1 GIAFANTSGTSTA
14 TFNSAQFGA
23 GKISTSAAITGTGAT
38 NALAVNMAS
47 GGSLNLS
54 AWTFTNWTSGADTI
68 TVTGSTGIESIVG
81 SSQNDILAVAAG
93 GVQSGDLYDGGGGT
107 NTLQVTSGAVDF
119 STITQ
124 DATHGLHNIAALAF
138 SGAGPATA
146 TLNGLTQLGSGLVSS
161 TATVTGSGQ
170 ADTLQFSQS
179 AGGSLNLSGLQFT
192 NWTSRADTVHN
203 FATSGIDTYVG
214 TSQDDTFVFGAGTV
228 NAGDSFN
235 GGSGNDTLQV
245 GSTAGP
251 TSVSFVPAT
260 LTSIEG
266 LKFVNT
272 SGTSSASFTASQ
284 IGAQLSS
291 TALISGAAGDQ
302 SININTNGAS
312 QSINLSGWSFANW
325 TSGSDAINLVL
336 NAGGV
341 TTIVGSSQAD
351 TLVFNGNGPV
361 VAGSKFD
368 GGGGSD
374 VIQVNTSI
382 DFSSAASDGVNGF
395 LNMEGITFGGTS
407 TATFSSAQ
415 FGAGKISNAL

>member
-1 GIAFANTSGTSTA
+1 GRG
-14 TFNSAQFGA
+14 
-23 GKISTSAAITGTGAT
+23 
-38 NALAVNMAS
+38 
-47 GGSLNLS
+47 
-54 AWTFTNWTSGADTI
+54 
-68 TVTGSTGIESIVG
+68 
-81 SSQNDILAVAAG
+81 
-93 GVQSGDLYDGGGGT
+93 
-107 NTLQVTSGAVDF
+107 
-119 STITQ
+119 
-124 DATHGLHNIAALAF
+124 
-138 SGAGPATA
+138 
-146 TLNGLTQLGSGLVSS
+146 
-161 TATVTGSGQ
+161 
-170 ADTLQFSQS
+170 
-179 AGGSLNLSGLQFT
+179 
-192 NWTSRADTVHN
+192 
-203 FATSGIDTYVG
+203 
-214 TSQDDTFVFGAGTV
+214 

-235 GGSGNDTLQV
+235 GGSGNDTLQG
-245 GSTAGP
+245 GSTASP

-291 TALISGAAGDQ
+291 TALITGAAGDQ

-374 VIQVNTSI
+374 VIQVNMSI

-415 FGAGKISNAL
+415 FGAGKISNALTITGSSGTDALVVNMTTAGTFDMSGWSFANWSGGTDSVTVNGTQGADTFVFGSTSQIGAGDLYEGQNGNDLIQVGATGNAGVSIDFSGAATSGNKGLSNIDGVIFA